1 MTDRA
6 RAMFSEFGISV
17 VAANV
22 APGIGQTRAVVT
34 LERII
39 NRHGE
44 AHARF
49 VVMTLAD
56 TSNSKGTIDET
67 TLWCVSDVLR
77 AAKKNFPDLIEN
89 DTEAWFQFWDAIPL
103 GWLEYWCLD
112 LEGIISKRHAL
123 AGMCYERLR
132 RRFGDLAT
140 QPDLLDDRR
149 SAA

>member
-1 MTDRA
+1 MTERA
-6 RAMFSEFGISV
+6 LTMFNEVGITV
-17 VAANV
+17 VPANV
-22 APGIGQTRAVVT
+22 APAVGQTRAVVT

-49 VVMTLAD
+49 VVMTMAE
-56 TSNSKGTIDET
+56 TANNRGAITET
-67 TLWCVSDVLR
+67 TLWAVSDVLR
-77 AAKKNFPDLIEN
+77 AAQKNFPDLIEN
-89 DTEAWFQFWDAIPL
+89 DTEAWFQFWDGIPL

-132 RRFGDLAT
+132 RRFGDLAI